1 MTKLLQI
8 AVFISVVPVLAF
20 GQRGGGGSR
29 GGGGG
34 GARSGGGGGMRSGGG
49 TVSRGGSFGGGISRG
64 GVSRGG
70 TVSRG
75 GGAVVRGGNFGRAGS
90 INTFRGNTIVR
101 GGNRFYGRSY
111 YPSSYYYP
119 GFYLGLGYGYG
130 GYPYYD
136 PFYNNSYYGAPYYS
150 QPYYDPY
157 YDAAPYDGTVG
168 YAQPVQAPTVINQS
182 IGTPAATGGSYYRAA
197 DYYLIAFNDHII
209 QAALSYRV
217 EGDQIFYTTREH
229 EEKSAPLASVDRMFS
244 EQINRDRR
252 VEFRLP

>member
-8 AVFISVVPVLAF
+8 AVFISVVPIFAF

-34 GARSGGGGGMRSGGG
+34 GARSGGGGGVRSGGG
-49 TVSRGGSFGGGISRG
+49 GSVSRGGGSFGGGISRG
-64 GVSRGG
+64 GS
-70 TVSRG
+70 VSRG
-75 GGAVVRGGNFGRAGS
+75 GGAVVRGGNFGRVGS
-90 INTFRGNTIVR
+90 GNSFRGNTIVR
-101 GGNRFYGRSY
+101 GGTRFYGGYYPYSY
-111 YPSSYYYP
+111 YP
-119 GFYLGLGYGYG
+119 GLYLGFGYGGYG
-130 GYPYYD
+130 GYPYSD
-136 PFYNNSYYGAPYYS
+136 PYYYNSYYGTPYYS
-150 QPYYDPY
+150 QPYYDQPY
-157 YDAAPYDGTVG
+157 YDQAPYDGTAG
-168 YAQPVQAPTVINQS
+168 YAQPPTVINQS
-182 IGTPAATGGSYYRAA
+182 IGVPAATGGSYYRAA

>member
-1 MTKLLQI
+1 MN
-8 AVFISVVPVLAF
+8 
-20 GQRGGGGSR
+20 RGGGVI
-29 GGGGG
+29 
-34 GARSGGGGGMRSGGG
+34 
-49 TVSRGGSFGGGISRG
+49 TRGGSFGG

-70 TVSRG
+70 TV
-75 GGAVVRGGNFGRAGS
+75 ARGGNFGRVGS

-101 GGNRFYGRSY
+101 GGTRFYGGY
-111 YPSSYYYP
+111 YPYSYYYP
-119 GFYLGLGYGYG
+119 GFYGYGLGFGYG

-136 PFYNNSYYGAPYYS
+136 PYYYNSYYGAPSYS
-150 QPYYDPY
+150 QPYYDQPY
-157 YDAAPYDGTVG
+157 YDPAPYDGTAG
-168 YAQPVQAPTVINQS
+168 YAQPVQPPTVINQS